1 MTAIPFIKRN
11 INLTP
16 IAFEHGQ
23 TICDDLSITL
33 SAAVRIALKEY
44 AAKIAAKK
52 NKQEQ
57 HTA

>member
-23 TICDDLSITL
+23 RICDDMSITL
-33 SAAVRIALKEY
+33 SAAIRIALKEY
-44 AAKIAAKK
+44 AAKIAATKK
-52 NKQEQ
+52 KQDDE
-57 HTA
+57 